1 MDQLVVLQMIYEAFF
16 KGVDGLQKIN
26 SKSIE
31 GCCPELVAGLLDGMK
46 KGRIDEEICRQL
58 SNKLENIYE
67 IKRAGDII
75 LQAGYFRLAVETY
88 SRALSLCSD
97 PVMLPVLQ
105 NNLGRAYAASGD
117 LGKAVYYYEKAAD
130 CFSREDDKAGL
141 AHVLGNLGSAFRR
154 HGDYD
159 RAVEYCYKSLKTFE
173 DISDA
178 EGVAQ
183 MTGSLGR
190 IYADMGERDLAA
202 RYFEKSLN
210 DFEALGDQKS
220 AAWILDRMGR
230 LAAAAGE
237 WDTAICRYHQS
248 LSIFEHLGRSTS
260 QGIVLSNL
268 GRAFLELHE
277 PDAAREPLERA
288 VRLLPRH
295 ARPGYQNALSAL
307 AAAYCSLGEK
317 SLKRAEDIERAALK
331 MAELTHQDETEL
343 SGYEEEISSA
353 EKARRKASRLFTL
366 AADRYQELS
375 ASLPGSA
382 EGRSQV
388 KAEALLAKSR
398 SYLALLGASTSDEK
412 ASSLAERAL
421 SALEGAAAHSS
432 AEGRERILALQRAV
446 SGMKEAYSSSLLK
459 SDPDRAAGSISRAAD
474 HLLESLGGEEGPVTG
489 GGGSVRG
496 GILQSLKSIG
506 AAAQCCKAKN
516 RGAGWQQAVAQELL
530 SAAEGLGTVSG
541 AGVPARISS
550 DLSMAARALQNA
562 AGEKGDQMQEDV
574 VQHDFSGV
582 LDPAR
587 DALILLGGTVV
598 RHFLGGIRGL
608 EALPVWDESMRL
620 LTSSGRPN
628 LAVLEGRSKE
638 EESHEVSE
646 RGEVRVK
653 KLILADGTV
662 EEPEAFPS
670 ENADPEEGWLV
681 PMRLE
686 VAGRDGDGALL
697 RDEDRLLQET
707 GCSEYEGEAVAE
719 GDERARAQSGGPQEH
734 VSPGDEGGD
743 KPEGRDLPAGDD
755 WQSGESMP
763 DSLISANEG
772 SSLQAEDGT
781 ELEEPAAGGDEF
793 WLHSEGGLDR
803 TESASSDL
811 ETEREPQFGPFNL
824 SQGIAALKGLTIIV
838 VMLLAVEAVLH
849 LI

>member
-1 MDQLVVLQMIYEAFF
+1 
-16 KGVDGLQKIN
+16 
-26 SKSIE
+26 
-31 GCCPELVAGLLDGMK
+31 VAGLLDGMK

-58 SNKLENIYE
+58 SNKLENVYE

-105 NNLGRAYAASGD
+105 NNLGRAYAAGGD
-117 LGKAVYYYEKAAD
+117 LEKAVYYYEKAAD
-130 CFSREDDKAGL
+130 CFSREGDKAGL

-220 AAWILDRMGR
+220 AAWILDKMGR

-260 QGIVLSNL
+260 QAIVLSNL

-277 PDAAREPLERA
+277 PDAAASPGEA
-288 VRLLPRH
+288 MRLLPRH
-295 ARPGYQNALSAL
+295 SRPGYQNALSAL

-317 SLKRAEDIERAALK
+317 NLKKAEGLERAALK
-331 MAELTHQDETEL
+331 RPELTHQDERDM
-343 SGYEEEISSA
+343 SGYGDEASSA
-353 EKARRKASRLFTL
+353 EKARRKASRLFAL

-375 ASLPGSA
+375 AALPGSA

-398 SYLALLGASTSDEK
+398 SYLALLGVSTSDEK
-412 ASSLAERAL
+412 AFSLAERAL
-421 SALEGAAAHSS
+421 SALDGAAAHSS

-459 SDPDRAAGSISRAAD
+459 SDPDRAAVSISRAAD
-474 HLLESLGGEEGPVTG
+474 HLLESLGGEEGPATG
-489 GGGSVRG
+489 DGESVRG
-496 GILQSLKSIG
+496 RIHQSLKSIR

-516 RGAGWQQAVAQELL
+516 CGAGWQQPVAEELL
-530 SAAEGLGTVSG
+530 STAEALGTVRG
-541 AGVPARISS
+541 AGVPSRISS
-550 DLSMAARALQNA
+550 DLSMAARALQDA
-562 AGEKGDQMQEDV
+562 AEGEGGQRQKDV
-574 VQHDFSGV
+574 VPHDFSGV

-587 DALILLGGTVV
+587 DA
-598 RHFLGGIRGL
+598 
-608 EALPVWDESMRL
+608 
-620 LTSSGRPN
+620 
-628 LAVLEGRSKE
+628 
-638 EESHEVSE
+638 
-646 RGEVRVK
+646 
-653 KLILADGTV
+653 
-662 EEPEAFPS
+662 
-670 ENADPEEGWLV
+670 
-681 PMRLE
+681 
-686 VAGRDGDGALL
+686 
-697 RDEDRLLQET
+697 
-707 GCSEYEGEAVAE
+707 
-719 GDERARAQSGGPQEH
+719 
-734 VSPGDEGGD
+734 
-743 KPEGRDLPAGDD
+743 
-755 WQSGESMP
+755 
-763 DSLISANEG
+763 
-772 SSLQAEDGT
+772 
-781 ELEEPAAGGDEF
+781 
-793 WLHSEGGLDR
+793 
-803 TESASSDL
+803 
-811 ETEREPQFGPFNL
+811 
-824 SQGIAALKGLTIIV
+824 
-838 VMLLAVEAVLH
+838 
-849 LI
+849 